1 MNEYKQLCV
10 WPATVVGIDNISDF
24 EQFFKEEMC
33 VRVKYLTEV
42 KTLPDLDDNNKP
54 IPYTGGRNDT
64 FFYVHSDDVSK
75 FAVLRLAMG
84 IRWWEDVVKYNDNSH
99 LYTAEFLEQHP
110 TTW

>member
-10 WPATVVGIDNISDF
+10 WPATVVGTDNIPDF
-24 EQFFKEEMC
+24 EKFFKEEMG

-75 FAVLRLAMG
+75 FAVPRLAMG
-84 IRWWEDVVKYNDNSH
+84 IRWWEDVVKYNDNNH